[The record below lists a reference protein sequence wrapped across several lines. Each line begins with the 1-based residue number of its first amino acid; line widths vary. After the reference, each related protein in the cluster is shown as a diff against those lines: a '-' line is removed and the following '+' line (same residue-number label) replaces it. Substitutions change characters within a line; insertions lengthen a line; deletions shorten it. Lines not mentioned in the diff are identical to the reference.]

1 MNAILFDTLLLS
13 QRLEQAGFS
22 AGQAQGTAA
31 ALAEAFG
38 QLVTRDYLDMRLR
51 ELEQR
56 AEQRLAVLEQR
67 TDQRFAALDQRFLV
81 LEQRMTV
88 KFGGMLAAAVALIAA
103 LIKLG

>member
-38 QLVTRDYLDMRLR
+38 QFVTRDYLDMRLR

-56 AEQRLAVLEQR
+56 TEQRLTAG
-67 TDQRFAALDQRFLV
+67 AADRS
-81 LEQRMTV
+81 
-88 KFGGMLAAAVALIAA
+88 ALRGA
-103 LIKLG
+103 